1 MSALLMNRA
10 STKEAILAAEGKR
23 PGVSPAESESS
34 AVKGS
39 SPSDPRSGPE
49 YKFWQLF
56 ALRQAPYKAQSVKH
70 QAQKQKE
77 QQNKEPI
84 SSEP

>member
-39 SPSDPRSGPE
+39 SPSDP
-49 YKFWQLF
+49 
-56 ALRQAPYKAQSVKH
+56 
-70 QAQKQKE
+70 
-77 QQNKEPI
+77 NI
-84 SSEP
+84 SSGNSSHLGRHHTRHNQ